1 MRAETGVLWDV
12 WSRGGPFIGE
22 TRPVGRVT
30 VEADYR
36 LDRGYAGNPNKQPV
50 RWFQRAFPPP
60 PLYNENVVSPDYD
73 DSWWGAAVQLEQGV
87 GSAFGPRPGAPVGWP
102 DASAWWVWSS
112 MGDSVRDPVDT
123 GTAYFRKTFTV
134 GAPTTAT
141 IYATA
146 DNVFDLYLDGVQVL
160 SSGASQLLNGSP
172 AWQTTFQV
180 TVSLTAGEHLVAI
193 RGRNLPHFA
202 AFEAERY
209 SNPAGLIATVIA
221 QGGANL
227 ARTNNT
233 WASVGNLQVESE
245 VPNVRTIN
253 IDRSLD
259 ADAATCEITLSNQW
273 MRTNE
278 GRLTA
283 PSGASILN
291 EEDPDPR
298 VLGEPGFFSPSHGV
312 TAESRARWSQS
323 QSTWGDLLVP
333 NALIRTYQGFGGA
346 SPMSIPEA
354 TEAGYLAQ
362 TGVWLVDE
370 VRVGT
375 NGELSLRCRDMA
387 KLLIEQQL
395 YPPLVPTA
403 VYPLRYCRWDYKNET
418 RQRVIESVVALPPG
432 GHPGDRALTFD
443 TSANYAWYSSGGIH
457 GHHPSHAFDN
467 NPESFYLSVGNSGP
481 TEPYA
486 VEWVQATCN
495 EVIDTVWVSPWAGNY
510 TCYVSVMVNGSWV
523 DVIGTIPYQEAGVG
537 RYNGVYEARI
547 PAVAK
552 AGVPWEAPV
561 SIKLPSAYRAEKVR
575 FTFTNLAHSQWGPY
589 PYRAGARE
597 LRASLSG
604 AEGANQI
611 KREVQTFTERVR
623 YDGNY
628 LDFADIIRDLLLWSG
643 WWLRSDPPYADRL
656 DILGNIE
663 STGSYSEECFP
674 DDAFDKRPVIDAI
687 TQIKEIVGYI
697 FWVDEDGGA
706 RFESPN
712 WWEPGNFLT
721 TGEHTDTIPEID
733 ERIQLTEYGVSFSD
747 TSARSEI
754 IIGSN
759 DPYRGIPGALVTR
772 FRPPTAETLK
782 GMVKPAFWPSPV
794 VMTQKEQQTMA
805 ELIAMH
811 IWFRQRLGNI
821 TAVANPMIQIND
833 QVRVFERITGETYI
847 HYVRALSTAYDA
859 EGGSY
864 TMTLTTHWLGDG
876 ENWALQ

>member
-1 MRAETGVLWDV
+1 MRAETGIIWDV
-12 WSRGGPFIGE
+12 WSTGGPFIGE

-36 LDRGYAGNPNKQPV
+36 LERGYAGDPNKQPV
-50 RWFQRAFPPP
+50 RWFQRLFPPP
-60 PLYNENVVSPDYD
+60 PLYNEDVVSVAYD
-73 DSWWGAAVQLEQGV
+73 DSWWGSAVQLEQGQ
-87 GSAFGPRPGAPVGWP
+87 GSANGPRPGAPASWP
-102 DASAWWVWSS
+102 DPLAWWVWST
-112 MGDSVRDPVDT
+112 MGSTVRDPVDS
-123 GTAYFRKTFTV
+123 GTSYFRQTFSV
-134 GAPTTAT
+134 GGTTTAT

-160 SSGASQLLNGSP
+160 SSGASQLYNGRP
-172 AWQTTFQV
+172 AWQYTFQV
-180 TVSLTAGEHLVAI
+180 TVSLSAGDHLIAI
-193 RGRNLPHFA
+193 RGRNVPQYHEY
-202 AFEAERY
+202 EAVG
-209 SNPAGLIATVIA
+209 SPNPAGLIAAVIA
-221 QGGANL
+221 EGGSVL
-227 ARTNNT
+227 VRTNNT

-245 VPNVRTIN
+245 IPNVRSIN

-259 ADAATCEITLSNQW
+259 TDAATCEITLSNQW

-278 GRLTA
+278 GRLIP
-283 PSGASILN
+283 PSGVAIIN
-291 EEDPDPR
+291 EEDPHPLI
-298 VLGEPGFFSPSHGV
+298 LGEPGFFSPSHGA
-312 TAESRARWSQS
+312 TAEARARWQQS
-323 QSTWGDLLVP
+323 QSNWGDLLVP

-354 TEAGYLAQ
+354 TEAGYLAA

-370 VRVGT
+370 VRVDTKGDM
-375 NGELSLRCRDMA
+375 SLRCRDMA

-395 YPPLVPTA
+395 YPPLVPTSS
-403 VYPLRYCRWDYKNET
+403 YPLRYCRWDYKNET
-418 RQRVIESVVALPPG
+418 RQKVTEAVVSA
-432 GHPGDRALTFD
+432 GDRTLTFD
-443 TSANYAWYSSGGIH
+443 TSANYAWYSSGGVH
-457 GHHPSHAFDN
+457 GHHPSHAFDSN
-467 NPESFYLSVGNSGP
+467 AESFYLSVGNSGP

-486 VEWVQATCN
+486 VEWVQATCG
-495 EVIDTVWVSPWAGNY
+495 EVIDAVWVSPWAGNY

-523 DVIGTIPYQEAGVG
+523 DVIGTIPYSEAGVG

-604 AEGANQI
+604 NEI
-611 KREVQTFTERVR
+611 KRDVQTVTELVR
-623 YDGNY
+623 RDGNY
-628 LDFADIIRDLLLWSG
+628 KDFSDIVRDLLLWSG
-643 WWLRSDPPYADRL
+643 WWLRSDPPYTDPL

-663 STGSYSEECFP
+663 STGSYSEDCFP

-687 TQIKEIVGYI
+687 NQVKEVVGYI
-697 FWVDEDGGA
+697 FWIDEDGGA

-733 ERIQLTEYGVSFSD
+733 ERLQLTNYAVSFSD
-747 TSARSEI
+747 ATSRSEI
-754 IIGSN
+754 ILGTA
-759 DPYRGIPGALVTR
+759 DPYKGIPGALVTR
-772 FRPPTAETLK
+772 FTPPTAVTLK
-782 GMVKPAFWPSPV
+782 GMVKPAFFPQPV
-794 VMTQKEQQTMA
+794 QVTKAEQETMG

-811 IWFRQRLGNI
+811 IWFRQRLGNV

-833 QVRVFERITGETYI
+833 QVRVFERITGDTYV
-847 HYVRALSTAYDA
+847 HYVRGMNTSYEA
-859 EGGSY
+859 ESGTY
-864 TMTLTTHWLGDG
+864 TMTLTTHWMGDG
-876 ENWALQ
+876 EDWALQ